1 MQLTLRLKMNY
12 YSETIFNLV
21 WNLENILKKDPNY
34 SINKD
39 DLQILDK
46 SLKIMNNV
54 FKELKNRNEKRN
66 LD

>member
-1 MQLTLRLKMNY
+1 MNY

-39 DLQILDK
+39 DVKILERVPVMLNNIIK
-46 SLKIMNNV
+46 QLKEKNNID
-54 FKELKNRNEKRN
+54 L
-66 LD
+66 

>member
-1 MQLTLRLKMNY
+1 MTLRLKMNY

-54 FKELKNRNEKRN
+54 FKELKNRNN
-66 LD
+66 N